1 MTIKRVDTLTQR
13 TFRLCLTGLLM
24 LFLAF
29 GAMASEAYGQGDEQ
43 RPAFEISAFEVE
55 GNTLFPEAKIRT
67 ALEEFTGPRKT
78 AEDVEKAR
86 DALESF
92 YHKEGYPT
100 VLVNIPEQTVEEGI
114 VRLRVIESKIRRV
127 KVTGNRY
134 FTMEKILRE
143 LPSFR
148 PGEILYV
155 PKVEAELNMINRNP
169 DFKVAPVL
177 MPGREPG
184 AVDVELK
191 VKDRL
196 PLHLSLVL
204 NNRSTQDTT
213 DLRLNAMIRYDNL
226 WQKEHS
232 ISLQYQTSPEDRD
245 EVQVAAGSYVFP
257 APWKDDHLVAL
268 YGIWSDSD
276 TAFGE
281 GFEVVGK
288 GNIFGARYIMPLP
301 SYKLYTHNLTLG
313 LDYKDFDETTGFEEE
328 EEDLKTPMTYVPLSL
343 TYSSS
348 LFDSWG
354 QTRFCGGLNMAFRGL
369 VTDHREFEE
378 KRFRAKGNYVY
389 ATLGVERIQKLP
401 ADMNLFLKLDGQ
413 VADQPL
419 IANEQYSAGGMVSV
433 RGYKES
439 EVLGDDA
446 IHTTLELSAPDLADL
461 FKVSDHVDFTPY
473 LFYDFAA
480 LRVRSPLEGQDP
492 SPLIQGVGLGVRG
505 YVSRF
510 LEYQSDWAVALSD
523 TDKTD
528 KGDSRFYFTIKYQF

>member
-1 MTIKRVDTLTQR
+1 MT
-13 TFRLCLTGLLM
+13 GPLM

-419 IANEQYSAGGMVSV
+419 ISNEQYSAGGMVSV